1 MHDWLKR
8 WKRSGFIQLNYIPE
22 FVHFIIRI
30 KSNTLECRKENEW
43 NLEKI
48 VFGTIVPL
56 ELDLE
61 DQFRSSKHNLVH
73 IANNLNIEAVWIN
86 ITVSDASVRWWRN
99 RSKAFLKMKQ
109 YETV

>member
-1 MHDWLKR
+1 MKHGTSGTLHNTWLRNPTCMIGSSR
-8 WKRSGFIQLNYIPE
+8 WKSLVTGFIQLNYIPE

-48 VFGTIVPL
+48 VFVTIVPL

-61 DQFRSSKHNLVH
+61 DQFRSGNGTRLGM
-73 IANNLNIEAVWIN
+73 
-86 ITVSDASVRWWRN
+86 SV
-99 RSKAFLKMKQ
+99 LG
-109 YETV
+109 